1 MDALGLSV
9 LWLVVWFIGIW
20 AIPYG
25 ILFVGGLLSLISDAW
40 GPLVLFFTIV
50 LAVLGFG
57 LAAFQFVMQIISV
70 VQLAT

>member
-9 LWLVVWFIGIW
+9 LWLVIWFIGIW

-25 ILFVGGLLSLISDAW
+25 VLFLGGLLAVVSDAW

-50 LAVLGFG
+50 LAILGFG
-57 LAAFQFVMQIISV
+57 LAAFQVVMQIISV
-70 VQLAT
+70 VSLAT